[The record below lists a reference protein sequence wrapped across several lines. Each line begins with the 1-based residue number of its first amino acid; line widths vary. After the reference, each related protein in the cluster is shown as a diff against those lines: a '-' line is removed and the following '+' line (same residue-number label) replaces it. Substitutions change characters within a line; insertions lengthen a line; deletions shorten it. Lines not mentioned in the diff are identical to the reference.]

1 MLLPAIRRFLR
12 RRRFPTL
19 MLIGAILFLI
29 NLAVPDPIP
38 FIDEILLLIGTLI
51 LGSLR
56 DRKRNDSDNDDM
68 NNRQGDDSAARA
80 TDEHD

>member
-19 MLIGAILFLI
+19 MLIGAVLFLI
-29 NLAVPDPIP
+29 NLAVPDPLP

-51 LGSLR
+51 VGSFR
-56 DRKRNDSDNDDM
+56 DRGRKD
-68 NNRQGDDSAARA
+68 GSAERG
-80 TDEHD
+80 TDEAADRD

>member
-1 MLLPAIRRFLR
+1 MLLPAIRRFLA

-19 MLIGAILFLI
+19 MLIGAALFLV
-29 NLAVPDPIP
+29 NLAVPDPLP

-56 DRKRNDSDNDDM
+56 QRGRRSVDGDAPVDDADRDR
-68 NNRQGDDSAARA
+68 R
-80 TDEHD
+80 

>member
-19 MLIGAILFLI
+19 MLIGAVLFLI

-38 FIDEILLLIGTLI
+38 FIDEVLLLIGTLI
-51 LGSLR
+51 VGSLR
-56 DRKRNDSDNDDM
+56 ERKRVDADDNVIDD
-68 NNRQGDDSAARA
+68 RD
-80 TDEHD
+80 

>member
-1 MLLPAIRRFLR
+1 MLLSAIRRFLR
-12 RRRFPTL
+12 LRRFPTL
-19 MLIGAILFLI
+19 MLIGSMLFLI

-56 DRKRNDSDNDDM
+56 DRKRDGTDNDDG
-68 NNRQGDDSAARA
+68 NANAASV
-80 TDEHD
+80 TDERD